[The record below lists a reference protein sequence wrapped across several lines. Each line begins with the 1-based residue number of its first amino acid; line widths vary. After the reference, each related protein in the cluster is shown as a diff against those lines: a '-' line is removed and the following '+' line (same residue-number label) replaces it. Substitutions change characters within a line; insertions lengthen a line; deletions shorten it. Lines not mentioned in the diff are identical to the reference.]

1 MPMVPSK
8 LADEIASAV
17 KADSPTPQIIGMAT
31 AFVSSVLAA
40 TFSHPVINGVTA
52 PGAPLSAGAAPGGL
66 ILGIVG
72 PKISSDIASAVG
84 GPPTPQILAL
94 GTGFQTVM
102 LAALVNFNP
111 GGITGQCTNTPTS
124 PGPLAGGGGQKGQ
137 ITGLVP
143 DALAA
148 QWAPAFGGMSPEL
161 QGMAK
166 AVVEFFSNEAEAQY
180 PPGTVNGVCPPAG
193 GPLVGLGAGGIFL

>member
-31 AFVSSVLAA
+31 AFVSAVLAA
-40 TFSHPVINGVTA
+40 TFSHPLVNGVTA

-72 PKISSDIASAVG
+72 PKISADIASAVG

-102 LAALVNFNP
+102 LAALVNFTP
-111 GGITGQCTNTPTS
+111 GGITGQCTNTPLA
-124 PGPLAGGGGQKGQ
+124 PGPLVGGGGQKGQ

-161 QGMAK
+161 QGVAK